1 MAVLTA
7 VAPERETFIAPNPVR
22 GATTIRKSVYA
33 MSDVEVTAYRLAV
46 YRLAQISEQAVHDQR
61 GYQYVAGIHGLP
73 GRFCKHHVAGFA
85 LWHRPY
91 MQGYEQRLQDVVP
104 GTFVPYWDW
113 STRRAQREGIPQIFL
128 DETWQNPDTNQEEA
142 NPLLSQ
148 PTTLVRGGGGPTTRD
163 PQGPSGLIELRADL
177 QTALLAPDYNTF
189 SPDLENP
196 HDSVHG
202 WVGGSMSN
210 IGTAAYDPLFWSHHA
225 FIEYAF
231 CQWQDSH
238 TEAQPPFMDPRDLAP
253 FSVTVEQIWNYEKLG
268 YTYEP
273 DNATEL
279 QIAGVSNG
287 PGAAAGYT
295 LRSGATVASFPLH
308 TVDPDEFHR
317 AELRFENLT
326 PPEDTF
332 AVRVFADERGA
343 SAATPTNGN
352 PHYLGTRYFF
362 GHGECG
368 GAEGH
373 CDPVARDIY
382 DLRPRHHYAPVRVR
396 LNITKRLRALIRDSG
411 GPQKAVGSGDA
422 PITLVVVDRD
432 GNEVEDCGLHFE
444 GLSVVIR

>member
-7 VAPERETFIAPNPVR
+7 VAPDRSTFIAPNPVS

-33 MSDVEVTAYRLAV
+33 MTPAEVTTYRLAV
-46 YRLAQISEQAVHDQR
+46 YRLAKISADSVHDHR

-91 MQGYEQRLQDVVP
+91 LQGYEQRLQDVVP
-104 GTFVPYWDW
+104 QAFLPYWDW
-113 STRRAQREGIPQIFL
+113 TTRRAQAEGIPQIFL
-128 DETWQNPDTNQEEA
+128 DPTWTNPDTGKTEP

-148 PTTLVRGGGGPTTRD
+148 PM
-163 PQGPSGLIELRADL
+163 SLIGKGQTARQPNSPAQLAPLRQDF

-225 FIEYAF
+225 FIEYGF
-231 CQWQDSH
+231 CQWQDAH
-238 TEAQPPFMDPRDLAP
+238 TEAVPPIVDPRDLAP
-253 FSVTVEQIWNYEKLG
+253 FSVTVDQIWHYKTLG
-268 YTYEP
+268 YAYEP
-273 DNATEL
+273 DNASDL
-279 QIAGVSNG
+279 RLAGVSNG
-287 PGAAAGYT
+287 PGASAAWT
-295 LRSGATVASFPLH
+295 LHSGATVAHFPLH
-308 TVDPDEFHR
+308 TVDAEFNR
-317 AELRFENLT
+317 AELRFEDLT

-332 AVRVFADERGA
+332 EVRVFADEPNA
-343 SAATPTNGN
+343 DAATPTEGN
-352 PHYLGTRYFF
+352 VHYLGTRYFF

-373 CDPVARDIY
+373 CDPVPRDVY

-396 LNITKRLRALIRDSG
+396 LNITKRLRALILASAGTPVSG
-411 GPQKAVGSGDA
+411 PGDA

-432 GNEVEDCGLHFE
+432 GTDLEDSGLHFE